1 VNDRDLIA
9 RFENLVTAWNDRD
22 VDRIVAA
29 FSPEARVHNAA
40 RRQVAFGREAVRA
53 EAEAVLGALPDLRL
67 ELRRTLAAGSVVTCE
82 WTVSGTPRDA
92 QANGAGAIEQD
103 GVLIADYDGAG
114 QVRGFV
120 RYATPMFPVYARAID
135 LDASAASPS
144 R

>member
-1 VNDRDLIA
+1 MNDRDLIA

-40 RRQVAFGREAVRA
+40 TRQVDLGREAVRA
-53 EAEAVLGALPDLRL
+53 DAEALLRAIPDLRL
-67 ELRRTLAAGSVVTCE
+67 EVRRALVARAVVTCE

-92 QANGAGAIEQD
+92 QGNGAGPIEQD

-120 RYATPMFPVYARAID
+120 RYATPMFPAGA
-135 LDASAASPS
+135 
-144 R
+144 